1 MSMDFVYDLA
11 EKLEEQK
18 IDYFLVTVRSGENK
32 DTADVF
38 YNFQNEN
45 SAHCLVEVLNNLEE
59 YNRKKPKSEEVKDG
73 KNDEKTISEKTK
85 PKKASPKKRG
95 RPRKKKDGEE

>member
-59 YNRKKPKSEEVKDG
+59 YNRKKPKSE
-73 KNDEKTISEKTK
+73 KTK